1 MDDGQTFNEQDVD
14 IRVLQDQLHNLGVK
28 FKKSPEAIAELY
40 SECSGDLNKMRQ
52 HLLGKKVVL
61 WNVMEDLA
69 LMKPDDSV
77 EFQVLLNSKGFKEI
91 LFRRQFMKAYPKLA
105 LDQN

>member
-1 MDDGQTFNEQDVD
+1 MY
-14 IRVLQDQLHNLGVK
+14 
-28 FKKSPEAIAELY
+28 A
-40 SECSGDLNKMRQ
+40 ECSGDVNKMRS

-77 EFQVLLNSKGFKEI
+77 EFQVLLNSKGYKEI
-91 LFRRQFMKAYPKLA
+91 HLRRQFMKAYPKLA